1 MLSMKPWEI
10 IGKKHPNKLV
20 FVRKFQKVLGTWC
33 VCTIHLD
40 PLGTFQSEFQN
51 QDLEAI
57 GTLVVFASPWNYVCN
72 MFIILLF
79 SVGTCFEIDFI
90 DKCLAIEPSPKLDY
104 SVLGLEPM
112 GVNCN
117 VNGRIWISIVL
128 TECSVEYCFICAL
141 LKATK
146 GLTLDTLMYIE
157 IFDLSEWN
165 TDIDDWHPRSTLMFG
180 GKALETSLLR
190 RNTFC

>member
-1 MLSMKPWEI
+1 MPLCFFALQGVKYTCEI
-10 IGKKHPNKLV
+10 TGSPATLVCSECPVYFATYDAQHETMGDNWKKHPNKLV

-72 MFIILLF
+72 MFIVLLF

-112 GVNCN
+112 GVNCKLFWPN
-117 VNGRIWISIVL
+117 AQWNIV
-128 TECSVEYCFICAL
+128 SFVPYW
-141 LKATK
+141 KQQK
-146 GLTLDTLMYIE
+146 
-157 IFDLSEWN
+157 
-165 TDIDDWHPRSTLMFG
+165 DWH
-180 GKALETSLLR
+180 
-190 RNTFC
+190 